1 MHQHNIVHRDIK
13 LENIVYSQMDSHS
26 TMIDFSKLV
35 LKLIDFGFSK
45 TSVLGKT
52 DLKEFMGTPFFMAP
66 EIITH

>member
-1 MHQHNIVHRDIK
+1 
-13 LENIVYSQMDSHS
+13 
-26 TMIDFSKLV
+26 MIDFSKLV

>member
-1 MHQHNIVHRDIK
+1 LK
-13 LENIVYSQMDSHS
+13 LENIVYSHLETQS
-26 TMIDFSKLV
+26 TIIDFSKLV